1 MSQRRGKSFFPSKPY
16 AAAARFVSG
25 ALRYLLTDL
34 FPSLGLLLSLGLVGA
49 AGALFL
55 FYGLAEEVYE
65 GDTQRFDESAL
76 AFINQFASPRL
87 TSLMP
92 DAVRRA
98 SRAKDDARG

>member
-1 MSQRRGKSFFPSKPY
+1 MMTVSRPDLST
-16 AAAARFVSG
+16 ARQWLAWVRDHKNL
-25 ALRYLLTDL
+25 ALL
-34 FPSLGLLLSLGLVGA
+34 LLLSIIATGVWG
-49 AGALFL
+49 FVE
-55 FYGLAEEVYE
+55 LADEVME